1 MNLFRRSDN
10 RPGPI
15 LPPRRGTGLL
25 NVQIVFLAFIAAVAL
40 VTFIASEK
48 DAHAGGSLLIQIMPE
63 GDGPPPDEI
72 AAALS
77 LLKSTPGIAS
87 ASLMTKEEN
96 LALLQPWMSRDG
108 AFDSLPFP
116 ALIDVKLASGSKP
129 DVPALST
136 RLLARAPHA
145 VIAGSDDRSA
155 FGVDRAVWI
164 GVVGLVGTLFVFLL
178 SYASATRAQLWVQ
191 RDALDLLRLLG
202 ATNRRVAQI
211 FARRP
216 TASALIAALLGT
228 ALGTGSM
235 LIASRP
241 QRFGIKATPLVPATD
256 ARDLVWLALVP
267 VATAIVAWLIA
278 RFLVNSTLRSY

>member
-1 MNLFRRSDN
+1 MKLFQRSEN
-10 RPGPI
+10 PPGPI

-25 NVQIVFLAFIAAVAL
+25 HVQTVFLAFIAAVAL

-48 DAHAGGSLLIQIMPE
+48 DAHAGGSLMVQIMPE
-63 GDGPPPDEI
+63 GDAPPPGEI

-87 ASLMTKEEN
+87 ASLMTEEEN
-96 LALLQPWMSRDG
+96 LALLQPWLSRDSG
-108 AFDSLPFP
+108 FDSLPFP
-116 ALIDVKLASGSKP
+116 ALIDVKLASGAKP
-129 DVPALST
+129 DVTALTT

-155 FGVDRAVWI
+155 FGVNRAVWI
-164 GVVGLVGTLFVFLL
+164 GIVVLVGTFFVFLL
-178 SYASATRAQLWVQ
+178 SYASATRAQVWVQ

-216 TASALIAALLGT
+216 TTSALIAALLGT
-228 ALGTGSM
+228 ALGIGSM
-235 LIASRP
+235 LIASGP
-241 QRFGIKATPLVPATD
+241 QRFGIKAAPLVSALD
-256 ARDLVWLALVP
+256 MRDLAWLALVP
-267 VATAIVAWLIA
+267 VATAIMAWLIA